1 MTAIARIS
9 SDSPYEDAIGYSRA
23 VCAGPWV
30 LVSGCTATVEG
41 RVRHVGNAYQQARTA
56 IEIALSALRQA
67 GLDAADVVRTRMYV
81 VDRAHAGDVG
91 RAHQETFGAIRPAAT
106 MVVVAGLIDPQLLV
120 EVEVD
125 GYTEAG
131 AR

>member
-1 MTAIARIS
+1 MSAIARIS
-9 SDSPYEDAIGYSRA
+9 SDSPFEDAIGYSRA

-41 RVRHVGNAYQQARTA
+41 RVRHVGNPYQQARTA
-56 IEIALSALRQA
+56 IEIALSALHQT
-67 GLDAADVVRTRMYV
+67 GLRPADVVRTRMYV
-81 VDRAHAGDVG
+81 VDRAHIDDVG

-120 EVEVD
+120 EVEVE